1 MYRAMYLIP
10 KQAYLAYKQSNK
22 QNPLQ
27 YNQTEVN
34 GGDVH
39 IFTNPK
45 CNDYEDD
52 NTLTN
57 KVLENK
63 NRPYYYNNEV
73 DNNDSYKAVENKE
86 ISKSGG
92 MEQKSRN
99 LEKHPL
105 LTTDNNDKKSEEP
118 FIPDLNIAKQSG
130 DMIQPSINNDVHARI
145 PITKPQQVFY
155 PSPSSVSIPSQ
166 PLAKSV
172 ETLIPSMDNIKG
184 GEEGKEMLLLAKSL
198 FKESRDMMDEFL
210 NNTTQEL
217 RDYQE
222 IASRNKETIN
232 NFINDMD
239 PNILITSLLDRIK
252 PMLHDNYSEVQRCLT
267 VQETIINNQIQLQSN
282 LNRDER
288 ISFQTSMRQDLALM
302 ESNFYNNIQTI
313 FQPIQNQLN
322 NDFRAIADASNNA
335 WENRMIDFKNDI
347 SQMNN
352 NQLQILHQ
360 SIGNEIG
367 LWRQNLSA
375 DLAMY
380 LQYEKDTW
388 NQKMKEL
395 TNDRSENAK
404 KQIQD
409 MRTSLLQ
416 AITNASADFNRK
428 EMLEYDAKFKQL
440 DVYIKQ
446 SRELV
451 SQQQSLVHQSQKA
464 LPAPSNSQLALPAPS
479 TDGNA
484 QLALPAPTTDNNA
497 QLALPAPNN
506 NGQLAL
512 PAPTN
517 PLPALPSIPGPSTQ
531 FPMKLMKDMMKDIK
545 KEIEDEPRPVLR
557 KALLPPPP
565 SSTTGNA
572 GSTAST
578 AEPRNTE
585 QEKRVD
591 KLVALKNKPTKDDIE
606 NMKAKVTK
614 INKNEAA
621 ALAKERVKE
630 RLRSNK
636 DYKSYTKY
644 DKKRNILE

>member
-63 NRPYYYNNEV
+63 NRSYYYNNEV
-73 DNNDSYKAVENKE
+73 DNDSYKAVEDKE

-99 LEKHPL
+99 LEKRPL
-105 LTTDNNDKKSEEP
+105 LNTDNNDKKSEEP

-172 ETLIPSMDNIKG
+172 ESLIPSMDNIKG

-416 AITNASADFNRK
+416 AITNASADFNKK

-440 DVYIKQ
+440 EVYIKQ

-479 TDGNA
+479 TNGNA

-506 NGQLAL
+506 NAQLAL
-512 PAPTN
+512 PAPSN

-531 FPMKLMKDMMKDIK
+531 FPMKLMKDIK
-545 KEIEDEPRPVLR
+545 KEIEDEPKPVLR
-557 KALLPPPP
+557 KAILPPPP

-572 GSTAST
+572 GSI
-578 AEPRNTE
+578 AEPPRNTE

>member
-1 MYRAMYLIP
+1 
-10 KQAYLAYKQSNK
+10 
-22 QNPLQ
+22 
-27 YNQTEVN
+27 
-34 GGDVH
+34 
-39 IFTNPK
+39 
-45 CNDYEDD
+45 
-52 NTLTN
+52 
-57 KVLENK
+57 
-63 NRPYYYNNEV
+63 
-73 DNNDSYKAVENKE
+73 
-86 ISKSGG
+86 
-92 MEQKSRN
+92 
-99 LEKHPL
+99 
-105 LTTDNNDKKSEEP
+105 
-118 FIPDLNIAKQSG
+118 
-130 DMIQPSINNDVHARI
+130 
-145 PITKPQQVFY
+145 
-155 PSPSSVSIPSQ
+155 
-166 PLAKSV
+166 
-172 ETLIPSMDNIKG
+172 
-184 GEEGKEMLLLAKSL
+184 
-198 FKESRDMMDEFL
+198 
-210 NNTTQEL
+210 
-217 RDYQE
+217 
-222 IASRNKETIN
+222 
-232 NFINDMD
+232 
-239 PNILITSLLDRIK
+239 
-252 PMLHDNYSEVQRCLT
+252 
-267 VQETIINNQIQLQSN
+267 
-282 LNRDER
+282 
-288 ISFQTSMRQDLALM
+288 
-302 ESNFYNNIQTI
+302 
-313 FQPIQNQLN
+313 
-322 NDFRAIADASNNA
+322 
-335 WENRMIDFKNDI
+335 MIDFKNDI

-545 KEIEDEPRPVLR
+545 KEIKDEPRPVLR

>member
-1 MYRAMYLIP
+1 
-10 KQAYLAYKQSNK
+10 
-22 QNPLQ
+22 
-27 YNQTEVN
+27 
-34 GGDVH
+34 
-39 IFTNPK
+39 
-45 CNDYEDD
+45 
-52 NTLTN
+52 
-57 KVLENK
+57 
-63 NRPYYYNNEV
+63 
-73 DNNDSYKAVENKE
+73 
-86 ISKSGG
+86 

-99 LEKHPL
+99 LEKRPL
-105 LTTDNNDKKSEEP
+105 LNTDNNDKKSEEP

-416 AITNASADFNRK
+416 AITNASADFNTK

-440 DVYIKQ
+440 EVYIKQ

-479 TDGNA
+479 TNGNA

-506 NGQLAL
+506 NAQLAL
-512 PAPTN
+512 PAPSN

-531 FPMKLMKDMMKDIK
+531 FPMKLMKDIK
-545 KEIEDEPRPVLR
+545 KEIEDEPKPVLR
-557 KALLPPPP
+557 KAILPPPP

-572 GSTAST
+572 GSI
-578 AEPRNTE
+578 AEPPRNTE

-621 ALAKERVKE
+621 ALAKERVKD